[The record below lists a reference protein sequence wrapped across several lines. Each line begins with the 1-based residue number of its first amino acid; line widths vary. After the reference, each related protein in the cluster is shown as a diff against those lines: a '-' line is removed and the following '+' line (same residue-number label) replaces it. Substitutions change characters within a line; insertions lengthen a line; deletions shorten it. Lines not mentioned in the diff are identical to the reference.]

1 MQAFRKTSL
10 SRPEGEAGKTWPA
23 IAMGSF
29 VAFGGLTSCPD
40 TGTISGILSMPY
52 WQKLFSTG
60 YMDSNGNP
68 NITTSQESTIVFNLG
83 VILQTIATAI
93 PMLIAGR
100 FFAGIGVGM
109 ISAMRSHTVPLYQ
122 SETAPKWIR
131 GVIIG
136 AYQWAIT
143 IGFLLAAVINNTT
156 SMRNNTGSYRIPVD
170 VQFAWSLV
178 LCFGMLV
185 LPKPPRFLIK
195 KDQLEK
201 AACSLGESAVFH
213 PITLP
218 WRLSW
223 LRSRPAIIMRRV
235 LEKHSG

>member
-1 MQAFRKTSL
+1 MF
-10 SRPEGEAGKTWPA
+10 
-23 IAMGSF
+23 
-29 VAFGGLTSCPD
+29 
-40 TGTISGILSMPY
+40 
-52 WQKLFSTG
+52 
-60 YMDSNGNP
+60 
-68 NITTSQESTIVFNLG
+68 
-83 VILQTIATAI
+83 
-93 PMLIAGR
+93 IAGR

-109 ISAMRSHTVPLYQ
+109 ISAMIPLYQ

-143 IGFLLAAVINNTT
+143 IGLLLAAVINNTT
-156 SMRNNTGSYRIPVD
+156 SMRNNTGSYRIPVA

-223 LRSRPAIIMRRV
+223 PRSRPAIIMRRV
-235 LEKHSG
+235 LEKRPG